1 MFDRIVESIIKDAME
16 RGDFDNLPGK
26 GKPVDLTEYFET
38 PEDVRLAHSVLKNAG
53 MTSREVDL
61 LNEIAELRQ
70 LRAAVRD
77 EQKKH
82 QIEAQIRHWR
92 EAVTSARG
100 QADRAAMAL
109 AARELRYWSARR
121 ATAELVPTRPATEV
135 VRFGSRV
142 TLGRADGSTVAFR
155 IVGEDEAD
163 PALGKISW
171 VAPLARSVL
180 GRSAGESVVFQE
192 QTAEIRAID

>member
-1 MFDRIVESIIKDAME
+1 MSRAFVKESD
-16 RGDFDNLPGK
+16 GDDGGEALPEKAVSTHRNL
-26 GKPVDLTEYFET
+26 VT
-38 PEDVRLAHSVLKNAG
+38 
-53 MTSREVDL
+53 
-61 LNEIAELRQ
+61 AEGL
-70 LRAAVRD
+70 D
-77 EQKKH
+77 

-92 EAVTSARG
+92 EAATSARG

-121 ATAELVPTRPATEV
+121 ATSELVPTRPATEV